1 MSLFTIT
8 HRGVPIGTVE
18 LNVAEERAAAAVVTL
33 PAYEAIRPIVV
44 AAADAL
50 RAATIGATEGNEV
63 SRGALQQ
70 GATLG
75 RDLELIDRNGELVP
89 TDFIELGEWPGED
102 PRVRAWIGF
111 RGVAAHRVARRSPP
125 KKRGPESAPPAA

>member
-1 MSLFTIT
+1 VSLFTIT

-18 LNVAEERAAAAVVTL
+18 LEAAEERAAAAVVTL
-33 PAYEAIRPIVV
+33 PAYEAIRPIVL
-44 AAADAL
+44 AAAHAL
-50 RAATIGATEGNEV
+50 RAATIGASEGNEV
-63 SRGALQQ
+63 SRSALQQ
-70 GATLG
+70 GVALG